1 MMRIYLEEN
10 NAMYDITSTTGSLTR
25 SDSIDSLGEQMDF
38 TYVGDKIP
46 MGSRVAVYDDSLLYY
61 GMVVQGSRS
70 GNKEYNYSC
79 YDDAYMLNKNQA
91 FIQFNNISVKDAIT
105 KLCNQQNIPVTIQC
119 ELKTMVDK
127 IYDGQAISDIIKELL
142 KMVTDETGEK
152 FRMEYNQGTLLIDKY
167 SNLIVYP
174 YYKNGTTLVDAT
186 KVIGSLSA
194 KESIE
199 NMCNKV
205 IVLSG
210 TEKNIHEEATVQD
223 DNSIEQYGQYTHY
236 EKIDDKD
243 ISQARQIADQKLK
256 ELNKIE
262 TELSVT
268 LLGDNQVRSGRC
280 IYIEGALYLVK
291 SCKHTYNAN
300 THEMELELCGLMN

>member
-1 MMRIYLEEN
+1 MIRVYLDE
-10 NAMYDITSTTGSLTR
+10 YDITSTVGNLTR

-46 MGSRVAVYDDSLLYY
+46 MGSRVAVYDGGLLYY

-79 YDDAYMLNKNQA
+79 YDDAYMLNKNQS

-105 KLCNQQNIPVTIQC
+105 KLCEQHEIPLLINC
-119 ELKTMVDK
+119 ELPTIVDK
-127 IYDGQAISDIIKELL
+127 IYDGVVISDIIKELL
-142 KMVTDETGEK
+142 KIVTDETGEK
-152 FRMEYNQGTLLIDKY
+152 FRFEYNQGTLLIDKY

-174 YYKNGTTLVDAT
+174 YYRNGSTLVDAT
-186 KVIGSLSA
+186 KVIGSLST

-199 NMCNKV
+199 NLCNKV
-205 IVLSG
+205 IILSG
-210 TEKNIHEEATVQD
+210 TEKNVHEECSIED
-223 DNSIEQYGQYTHY
+223 SESIEQYGQYTHY

-243 ISQARQIADQKLK
+243 IAQARQIADQKLK

-262 TELSVT
+262 TEMSVT

-280 IYIEGALYLVK
+280 IYIENSLYLVK
-291 SCKHTYNAN
+291 SCKHTYTAN
-300 THEMELELCGLMN
+300 VHEMELELCGLMN

>member
-10 NAMYDITSTTGSLTR
+10 ETMYDITSTTGSLTR
-25 SDSIDSLGEQMDF
+25 SDSIDSLGERMEF

-61 GMVVQGSRS
+61 GMVVQGSKS
-70 GNKEYNYSC
+70 GSKEYNYSC

-91 FIQFNNISVKDAIT
+91 FIQFNNISVFDAIN

-127 IYDGQAISDIIKELL
+127 IYDGQVVSDIIKELL
-142 KMVTDETGEK
+142 KMVTDESGEK
-152 FRMEYNQGTLLIDKY
+152 FRMEYHQGVLLIDKY

-174 YYKNGTTLVDAT
+174 YYKNGTTLIDAT
-186 KVIGSLSA
+186 KIIGSLSA

-199 NMCNKV
+199 NMRNKV

-223 DNSIEQYGQYTHY
+223 DASVEQYGQYTHY

-243 ISQARQIADQKLK
+243 IAQARQIADQKLK

-280 IYIEGALYLVK
+280 IYIEGVLYLVK

>member
-1 MMRIYLEEN
+1 MMRVYLDE
-10 NAMYDITSTTGSLTR
+10 YDITSTVGSLTR
-25 SDSIDSLGEQMDF
+25 SDSIDSLGERLDF

-46 MGSRVAVYDDSLLYY
+46 MGSRVAVYDGELLYY
-61 GMVVQGSRS
+61 GTVVQGSRS
-70 GNKEYNYSC
+70 GTKEYNYSC

-91 FIQFNNISVKDAIT
+91 FIQFNNISVKDAVA
-105 KLCNQQNIPVTIQC
+105 KLCDQYSIPVTINC
-119 ELKTMVDK
+119 ELATMVDK

-142 KMVTDETGEK
+142 KTVTDETGEK
-152 FRMEYNQGTLLIDKY
+152 FRMEYNQGNLLIDKY
-167 SNLIVYP
+167 SNLVVFP
-174 YYKNGTTLVDAT
+174 YYRNGSTMVDAT

-199 NMCNKV
+199 NLCNKIV
-205 IVLSG
+205 ILSG
-210 TEKNIHEEATVQD
+210 TEKNIHEVATVQD
-223 DNSIEQYGQYTHY
+223 DASIDQYGQYTHY

-243 ISQARQIADQKLK
+243 IAQARNIADQKLK

-262 TELSVT
+262 TEMSVT

-280 IYIEGALYLVK
+280 IYIENELYLVK

>member
-1 MMRIYLEEN
+1 MMRVYLDE
-10 NAMYDITSTTGSLTR
+10 YDITSTVGSLTR

-46 MGSRVAVYDDSLLYY
+46 MGSRVAVYDGELLYY
-61 GMVVQGSRS
+61 GMVVQGNRS
-70 GNKEYNYSC
+70 GNKEYNYTC

-105 KLCNQQNIPVTIQC
+105 KLCDQYSIPYVINC
-119 ELKTMVDK
+119 ELPTVVDK

-142 KMVTDETGEK
+142 KTVTDETGEK
-152 FRMEYNQGTLLIDKY
+152 FRMEYNKGNLLIDKY
-167 SNLIVYP
+167 SNLVVFP
-174 YYKNGTTLVDAT
+174 YYRNGSTMVDAT
-186 KVIGSLSA
+186 KVVGSLSA

-205 IVLSG
+205 VILSG

-223 DNSIEQYGQYTHY
+223 DASIDQYGQYTHY

-243 ISQARQIADQKLK
+243 IAQARNIADQKLK

-262 TELSVT
+262 TEMSVT

-280 IYIEGALYLVK
+280 IYIENELYLVK